1 MSTAYDVSTATYQ
14 GDAQKLDVSGQT
26 TEPFGLTFNN
36 DGTKLY
42 VAGGLGAGKVF
53 QYTLGTAYDVSTQT
67 GSVVEFAAGDTRPC
81 GIRFNND
88 GTKLFVAGFNG
99 GNIEEIHLSTAYDLS
114 TASRSDSN
122 RLDVSAKESSPRDIE
137 FNIDGTR
144 MFVVGGQGKDITEYK
159 LSTAY
164 DVSTGTYVGEY
175 NIRYDP
181 NDGSTNVDSE
191 PFSLLFNKMGTKMF
205 MMGYNSDDVH
215 EYNLTSP
222 YNLINVKDEHDG
234 DVLGDDTDANSDTLT
249 VTAVRTGSSE
259 GNGTAGT
266 VGAALTGTYGQLT
279 LTISSC

>member
-1 MSTAYDVSTATYQ
+1 MSTAYDVSTASYQ

-26 TEPFGLTFNN
+26 TEAFGLTFNN

-114 TASRSDSN
+114 TASRSDSD
-122 RLDVSAKESSPRDIE
+122 RLSVNAQAQKPRDFE

-144 MFVVGGQGKDITEYK
+144 MFVV
-159 LSTAY
+159 
-164 DVSTGTYVGEY
+164 
-175 NIRYDP
+175 
-181 NDGSTNVDSE
+181 
-191 PFSLLFNKMGTKMF
+191 
-205 MMGYNSDDVH
+205 SDEDK
-215 EYNLTSP
+215 E
-222 YNLINVKDEHDG
+222 I
-234 DVLGDDTDANSDTLT
+234 
-249 VTAVRTGSSE
+249 
-259 GNGTAGT
+259 
-266 VGAALTGTYGQLT
+266 
-279 LTISSC
+279 